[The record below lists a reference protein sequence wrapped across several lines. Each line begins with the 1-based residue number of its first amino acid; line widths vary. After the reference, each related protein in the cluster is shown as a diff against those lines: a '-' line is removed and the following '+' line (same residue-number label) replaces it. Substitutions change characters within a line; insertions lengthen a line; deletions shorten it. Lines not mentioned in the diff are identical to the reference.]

1 MYLFG
6 RRGRIAPGNNREA
19 LTWATEITQKV
30 NEVVEIPVTL
40 HTSVFGPEVGTLV
53 WSTFVPDLATVE
65 RNMDRLQADD
75 GMTELADRGAKF
87 TIGGLDDTLAQIIH
101 GEPDRTRQIQ
111 YVAVVQAVCANRN
124 LARGIALGVEIAQMA
139 EKITGSPT
147 LFANSVTGPYGGVG
161 WFTGFE
167 SIQALQAQ
175 QEALAADAEWLELL
189 DREAGS
195 TYQENPDLTTS
206 RVYRRLL

>member
-6 RRGRIAPGNNREA
+6 RRGRIAPGNNRGA
-19 LTWATEITQKV
+19 LAWATEVTQKV

-40 HTSVFGPEVGTLV
+40 YTSVFGPEVGTLV
-53 WSTFVPDLATVE
+53 WSVFVPDLATLE
-65 RNMDRLQADD
+65 RNTDRLQADD
-75 GMTELADRGAKF
+75 GLLDLTDRGAQF
-87 TIGGLDDTLAQIIH
+87 TVGGLDDTLAQIIH
-101 GEPDRTRQIQ
+101 GEPDPTRQIQ

-124 LARGIALGVEIAQMA
+124 LARGMAVGVEIAQMA

-147 LFANSVTGPYGGVG
+147 LFASGATGPYGGVA

-167 SIQALQAQ
+167 SIQALQTQ
-175 QEALAADAEWLELL
+175 QEALAADAGWIELL
-189 DREAGS
+189 DREAG
-195 TYQENPDLTTS
+195 TAYQENPDLTTS